1 MDNTGGD
8 TTATEAGLRS
18 TIDVDVKTLVAD
30 GTNGGVGS
38 ADSITFTANTYGE
51 VANTKGT
58 FKSIAVS
65 TDVAVGKEDVDI
77 TTGTDGDKIVLH
89 LATGKSYSE
98 QDIANILAKAGYDYS
113 VKFTD
118 ANDPDG
124 DSKVYF
130 NVAGAIAAADVTD
143 GKGVGKDAI
152 AGGGQG
158 LTFQI
163 GANGVEDQRVT
174 LNVNDMS
181 ATSIGVGGADVSTQD
196 AANKAIEMVDSAVKT
211 VSMQRAGLGALQN
224 RLEYTVNNLT
234 TTNENLTAAESQIR
248 DTDMATEMINY
259 TKNNILQQAS
269 QAMLAQ
275 ANQQPQAILQLLQ

>member
-1 MDNTGGD
+1 MPSPLDVPSIKGVNPDTEEEEERPSSDSEPFSALAFKIATDPFVGKLAFFRVYSGVVNQGD
-8 TTATEAGLRS
+8 TVLNAT
-18 TIDVDVKTLVAD
+18 K
-30 GTNGGVGS
+30 
-38 ADSITFTANTYGE
+38 DSRERFGRIVQMHANHR
-51 VANTKGT
+51 K
-58 FKSIAVS
+58 
-65 TDVAVGKEDVDI
+65 DL
-77 TTGTDGDKIVLH
+77 TTVYSGD
-89 LATGKSYSE
+89 
-98 QDIANILAKAGYDYS
+98 
-113 VKFTD
+113 
-118 ANDPDG
+118 
-124 DSKVYF
+124 
-130 NVAGAIAAADVTD
+130 IAAADVTD

-196 AANKAIEMVDSAVKT
+196 AANKAIEMVDRAVKT

>member
-196 AANKAIEMVDSAVKT
+196 AANKAIEW
-211 VSMQRAGLGALQN
+211 
-224 RLEYTVNNLT
+224 
-234 TTNENLTAAESQIR
+234 
-248 DTDMATEMINY
+248 
-259 TKNNILQQAS
+259 
-269 QAMLAQ
+269 
-275 ANQQPQAILQLLQ
+275 